1 MNINKKTI
9 ITVIC
14 AFVLG
19 VIFSLS
25 LVMVGLWAYRLG
37 RYDYNLSSINDKAE
51 ASPAPTK
58 IISQNTYVTN
68 LSTPAVSSTP
78 VYYYTPVTG
87 TAMKTPGVSTV
98 PDNTQIQI
106 VYYATP
112 FPVTQ
117 SSPVAAQYQ
126 TQNQNNIDS
135 DKRQKI
141 MDYMYSV
148 HNILSASKVGG
159 DPSQFAQQ
167 LISSSLEG
175 NTAGFDNLINNYE
188 HTKNQISTLNPPDEC
203 KEYHNG
209 CVSIIDNG
217 IILLKEVKE
226 GIASQ
231 DINSLLAVQGKASS
245 IEQES
250 KRVDSIGIVLLQ
262 KYNIPEPR

>member
-19 VIFSLS
+19 VLFSLS

-37 RYDYNLSSINDKAE
+37 RYDYNLSSINDRAE
-51 ASPAPTK
+51 SSAAPTT
-58 IISQNTYVTN
+58 IISQNSYVTN
-68 LSTPAVSSTP
+68 LSTPV
-78 VYYYTPVTG
+78 YYTPVTG
-87 TAMKTPGVSTV
+87 TAIETPGVSPI
-98 PDNTQIQI
+98 PDNTQGQI

-112 FPVTQ
+112 APVTQ
-117 SSPVAAQYQ
+117 SSPVAVKNQ
-126 TQNQNNIDS
+126 TQNNVDS
-135 DKRQKI
+135 VKRQKI

-148 HNILSASKVGG
+148 HNILSASKAGG

-167 LISSSLEG
+167 LIGSSLEG

-203 KEYHNG
+203 KEYHSG
-209 CVSIIDNG
+209 CVNIIDNG
-217 IILLKEVKE
+217 IILLKEVKH
-226 GIASQ
+226 GITSQ
-231 DINSLLAVQGKASS
+231 DINSLLAIQGKAVS

-250 KRVDSIGIVLLQ
+250 KRIDNIGIVLLQ
-262 KYNIPEPR
+262 KYNIPEPK

>member
-1 MNINKKTI
+1 VNINKKTI

-37 RYDYNLSSINDKAE
+37 RYDYNLSKINDRADISPTPAIE
-51 ASPAPTK
+51 A
-58 IISQNTYVTN
+58 SQNTYVTD
-68 LSTPAVSSTP
+68 LSTPVVASTP
-78 VYYYTPVTG
+78 IYYTPVTG
-87 TAMKTPGVSTV
+87 IAIETPGVSPV
-98 PDNTQIQI
+98 PNTTQVQII
-106 VYYATP
+106 YYATP
-112 FPVTQ
+112 ASVNQ
-117 SSPVAAQYQ
+117 SSPVTVQNQ
-126 TQNQNNIDS
+126 TQNQNTVEP

-148 HNILSASKVGG
+148 HNILSGSKVGG

-175 NTAGFDNLINNYE
+175 NTAGFDNLINNYK
-188 HTKNQISTLNPPDEC
+188 HTKNQISALNPPDEC

-209 CVSIIDNG
+209 CINIIDNG

-226 GIASQ
+226 GITSQ
-231 DINSLLAVQGKASS
+231 DINGLLAVQGKAAS

-250 KRVDSIGIVLLQ
+250 KKIDSIGTVLLQ